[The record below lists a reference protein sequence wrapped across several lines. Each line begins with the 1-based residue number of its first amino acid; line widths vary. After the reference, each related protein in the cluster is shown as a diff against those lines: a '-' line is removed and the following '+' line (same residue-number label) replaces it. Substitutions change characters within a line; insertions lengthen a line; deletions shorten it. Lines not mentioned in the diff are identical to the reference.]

1 MKKILLVLLL
11 SVVSTTMSLAQC
23 AMCRSVVES
32 TVSNGRSQIA
42 SNLNT
47 GILYLLSVPYVLAMV
62 IGFLWWRTSKQGL
75 SPKDIM
81 RQKLKQAFK

>member
-1 MKKILLVLLL
+1 MKKLGITLLL
-11 SVVSTTMSLAQC
+11 SVVSVATSFAQC

-32 TVSNGRSQIA
+32 TISDGRSQIA

-47 GILYLLSVPYVLAMV
+47 GILYLLSAPYILAMV
-62 IGFLWWRTSKQGL
+62 VGFLWWQNSKKGL
-75 SPKDIM
+75 SPQDIM

>member
-1 MKKILLVLLL
+1 MKKVLFVLLL
-11 SVVSTTMSLAQC
+11 SVVSTTMSFAQC

-32 TVSNGRSQIA
+32 TVSNGRSQIE

-47 GILYLLSVPYVLAMV
+47 GILYLLSVPYVLAIV
-62 IGFLWWRTSKQGL
+62 IGFLWWRTSNQGL